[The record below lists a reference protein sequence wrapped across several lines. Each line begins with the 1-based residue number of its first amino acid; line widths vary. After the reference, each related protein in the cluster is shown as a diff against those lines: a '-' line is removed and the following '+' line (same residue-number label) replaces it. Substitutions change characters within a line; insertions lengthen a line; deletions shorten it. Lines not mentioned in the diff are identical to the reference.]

1 MPIRPPAGAEIREL
15 IAALAS
21 DEPVARESAI
31 ARLAVIGAR
40 TIDPL
45 LRAFPSADPRLQNG
59 ILRAFEATAEPRALG
74 PARAALKGDQ
84 AAIFAAAA
92 AVLRALLTAPR
103 SDAASGALDVLV
115 AVAVDTTRPSAARVA
130 ALDALRDAPRDIVDP
145 LRQQLAADRDP
156 EVRAHAAS
164 PPGTRDR
171 DDRDVWSAAAAGRLP
186 LSPEMLK
193 RALAAHRTTAR
204 LTELQRLIDLIRY
217 REQQEQDA
225 ARREQWRVVRGAVH
239 QALAARNSRL
249 ALYDL
254 RDSLLDP
261 ERLPV
266 AFLAA
271 VEEIGDASCLEVL
284 AAAYD
289 ASSRSGD
296 TWWREHVAAAF
307 RAIVQRDGLTRRHTA
322 VKRVMAR
329 WPESAA
335 DLMART

>member
-130 ALDALRDAPRDIVDP
+130 ALDALRDAPRDIVEP
-145 LRQQLAADRDP
+145 LRQKLAADR
-156 EVRAHAAS
+156 
-164 PPGTRDR
+164 
-171 DDRDVWSAAAAGRLP
+171 
-186 LSPEMLK
+186 
-193 RALAAHRTTAR
+193 
-204 LTELQRLIDLIRY
+204 
-217 REQQEQDA
+217 
-225 ARREQWRVVRGAVH
+225 
-239 QALAARNSRL
+239 
-249 ALYDL
+249 
-254 RDSLLDP
+254 
-261 ERLPV
+261 
-266 AFLAA
+266 
-271 VEEIGDASCLEVL
+271 
-284 AAAYD
+284 
-289 ASSRSGD
+289 
-296 TWWREHVAAAF
+296 
-307 RAIVQRDGLTRRHTA
+307 
-322 VKRVMAR
+322 
-329 WPESAA
+329 
-335 DLMART
+335 